1 MTLTAWVQGSP
12 ADGRFQSM
20 AGRGDQSFR
29 FGMDG
34 GAGTARFADGNNG
47 NPDVIGGFVND
58 GNWHLLAGTW
68 DGSAENIYIDGALS
82 ATVSDTQSVPG
93 NTSDFIIGG
102 VPDYL
107 PGRIFNGNVSEVAV
121 FGRALTAPQLQALY
135 YSAHVLPFITV
146 QPADVT
152 MAQTAT
158 GTLSVTANGTP
169 TLQYQWYKGTLPV
182 ANSGD
187 FSGANT
193 ATLTISGAQV
203 SDSGSFKVVVTN
215 NYGAVTSSVAVVTVT
230 TAPAVVTQP
239 TPTNI
244 MLYAGNQITYTLGA
258 VGAQPLA
265 YQWYSGASRI
275 SGATSSNYT
284 FAASGGTNNYTCV
297 ITNTFGSATSQVVTV
312 IGQLFVPPASGVF
325 TVNYSVGPNSANPY
339 AGQGAYSDPGN
350 DFWNLVP
357 GTSGAASGLALS
369 SASNTTLVTLT
380 LNFGF
385 NNTGLPNGNAPNGSP
400 GYLVASEDA
409 VNGGAPGIGTQANPK
424 GQFIVNDLP
433 QGRYSLYI
441 YAANFD
447 GDRGSLFTL
456 NSANGGVADRGII
469 ATTNSSV
476 NAVGAVG
483 AGTDVFAEGDNYVLF
498 HDVRPDPAGTI
509 TGTYIPNPNPLT
521 GQNGEAPFNGLQLAL
536 HLISIVRAPGGNVIV
551 TWSGGSLYSAPTVF
565 GPWNPVAGTSPLT
578 LPASGSVQFFRVD

>member
-1 MTLTAWVQGSP
+1 
-12 ADGRFQSM
+12 
-20 AGRGDQSFR
+20 
-29 FGMDG
+29 
-34 GAGTARFADGNNG
+34 
-47 NPDVIGGFVND
+47 
-58 GNWHLLAGTW
+58 
-68 DGSAENIYIDGALS
+68 LS
-82 ATVSDTQSVPG
+82 ATASDTFSIPG
-93 NTSDFIIGG
+93 NGRDFIIGG

-107 PGRIFNGNVSEVAV
+107 PGRIFNGNVSQVAI
-121 FGRALTAPQLQALY
+121 FGRALTAPQVQALF
-135 YSAHVLPFITV
+135 YSAQVLPFITQ
-146 QPADVT
+146 QPANAT
-152 MAQTAT
+152 FAQTTT
-158 GTLSVTANGTP
+158 GTLSVIANGTP
-169 TLQYQWYKGTLPV
+169 TLSYQWYKGTSPV

-193 ATLTISGAQV
+193 ATLTISSAQIP
-203 SDSGSFKVVVTN
+203 DSGNFKVVVTN

-230 TAPAVVTQP
+230 AAPAVVSQP

-244 MLYAGNQITYTLGA
+244 MLYSGNQVTYTVGA
-258 VGAQPLA
+258 VGGQPLA
-265 YQWYSGASRI
+265 YQWYNGASRI
-275 SGATSSNYT
+275 NGATSSNYV

-297 ITNTFGSATSQVVTV
+297 ISNAFGMATSQVVTV
-312 IGQLFVPPASGVF
+312 IGQLFVPPSSGVF

-339 AGQGAYSDPGN
+339 VGQGAYSDPGN

-357 GTSGAASGLALS
+357 GTSGAASALS
-369 SASNTTLVTLT
+369 LNSASNSTLVTLT

-400 GYLVASEDA
+400 GYLVGSEDA
-409 VNGGAPGIGTQANPK
+409 VNGGAPGIGTLSNPE

-447 GDRGSLFTL
+447 GDRGSLFAL
-456 NSANGGVADRGII
+456 NPANGGVADRGII

-476 NAVGAVG
+476 NARGAVA

-498 HDVRPDPAGTI
+498 HDVRPDPSGTL
-509 TGTYIPNPNPLT
+509 TGTYIPNFNPLT

-536 HLISIVRAPGGNVIV
+536 HLISIVPAPGGNVII
-551 TWSGGSLYSAPTVF
+551 TWSGGSLSSAPTVF
-565 GPWNPVAGTSPLT
+565 GPWNPVGGTSPLT